1 MSATARKLDY
11 DDFGDDHHLADPEE
25 SIILLRE
32 PTSRPRRGAAQPKPE
47 GEPVSHRRTAPKPRL
62 LPKAAPRTRKA
73 NLGIFA
79 VACLGVVTV
88 GLVTMLIVNTML
100 ASGAFTISEL
110 QAEKAQL
117 LEQEQQLQEEVAKAS
132 SPLLLEE
139 RARALGMVPQ
149 DAPAFISL
157 ETGEIL
163 GNAVPQ
169 PEPIVVDPSAGTYVN
184 GYLMDPT
191 TGEMYIDPHTGL
203 PITEDGQPIGY
214 NGETVDGTTT
224 EDAIL
229 DPDTG
234 EWVDPVTGK
243 PLDPQP
249 VTDPTTGEAPI
260 GGGDGDVTEQGPNP
274 TPSDPTPSDPG
285 AGDGTAPVE
294 GSTPADGTAPVD
306 PGTGEAPV
314 DGGGAAS
321 EGP

>member
-11 DDFGDDHHLADPEE
+11 DDYGDDHHLAEPEE

-32 PTSRPRRGAAQPKPE
+32 PASRSPRTSPTSAR
-47 GEPVSHRRTAPKPRL
+47 PRL
-62 LPKAAPRTRKA
+62 LPKTAPRTRKA

-79 VACLGVVTV
+79 VVCLAIVTV

-100 ASGAFTISEL
+100 ASGAFTINEL
-110 QAEKAQL
+110 QAQKAQL

-132 SPLLLEE
+132 SPMLLEE
-139 RARALGMVPQ
+139 KARALGMVPQ

-169 PEPIVVDPSAGTYVN
+169 PEPIVVDPATGEYVN
-184 GYLMDPT
+184 GYLIDPT

-214 NGETVDGTTT
+214 NGETVDGTVT

-249 VTDPTTGEAPI
+249 VTDPTTGEATI
-260 GGGDGDVTEQGPNP
+260 GGSDGDVTE
-274 TPSDPTPSDPG
+274 
-285 AGDGTAPVE
+285 
-294 GSTPADGTAPVD
+294 
-306 PGTGEAPV
+306 EAPAPT
-314 DGGGAAS
+314 DPSATDSAPIDPAPTDPAAGGEVAPGEGAVQ

>member
-11 DDFGDDHHLADPEE
+11 EDHGDDHHLAEPEE

-32 PTSRPRRGAAQPKPE
+32 PSSRG
-47 GEPVSHRRTAPKPRL
+47 RRTSPATARPRL
-62 LPKAAPRTRKA
+62 LPKTAPRTRKA

-79 VACLGVVTV
+79 VVCLAIVTV

-100 ASGAFTISEL
+100 ASGAFTINEL
-110 QAEKAQL
+110 QAQKAQL
-117 LEQEQQLQEEVAKAS
+117 IEQEQQLQEEVAKAS
-132 SPLLLEE
+132 SPMLLEE
-139 RARALGMVPQ
+139 KARALGMVPQ

-169 PEPIVVDPSAGTYVN
+169 PEPIVVDPATGEYVN
-184 GYLMDPT
+184 GYLIDPT

-214 NGETVDGTTT
+214 NGETVDGTVT

-249 VTDPTTGEAPI
+249 VTDPTTGEATI
-260 GGGDGDVTEQGPNP
+260 GGSDGDVTE
-274 TPSDPTPSDPG
+274 
-285 AGDGTAPVE
+285 
-294 GSTPADGTAPVD
+294 
-306 PGTGEAPV
+306 
-314 DGGGAAS
+314 
-321 EGP
+321 EGPAPTDPEPTDPAPTDPAPTDPAAGGEVTPGEGAVQEGP

>member
-32 PTSRPRRGAAQPKPE
+32 PASRPRRSQARPE
-47 GEPVSHRRTAPKPRL
+47 IEAEPISHRRSAARPRL
-62 LPKAAPRTRKA
+62 LPKSAPRTRKA

-79 VACLGVVTV
+79 VVCLGVVTV
-88 GLVTMLIVNTML
+88 GLVAMLIVNTML
-100 ASGAFTISEL
+100 ASGAFTINEL
-110 QAEKAQL
+110 QAQKAQL
-117 LEQEQQLQEEVAKAS
+117 MEQEQQLQEQVAKAS

-139 RARALGMVPQ
+139 KARGLGMVPQ
-149 DAPAFISL
+149 DKPAFISL

-169 PEPIVVDPSAGTYVN
+169 PEPIVVDPASGTYVN

-214 NGETVDGTTT
+214 NGQTVDGTAS
-224 EDAIL
+224 EDAVL
-229 DPDTG
+229 DPTTG
-234 EWVDPVTGK
+234 QWVDPVTGE
-243 PLDPQP
+243 PVDSPP

-260 GGGDGDVTEQGPNP
+260 GGSDGDVSEQGPSP
-274 TPSDPTPSDPG
+274 APSDPAPSDPG
-285 AGDGTAPVE
+285 ASE
-294 GSTPADGTAPVD
+294 GGV
-306 PGTGEAPV
+306 PG
-314 DGGGAAS
+314 DGGGPAA